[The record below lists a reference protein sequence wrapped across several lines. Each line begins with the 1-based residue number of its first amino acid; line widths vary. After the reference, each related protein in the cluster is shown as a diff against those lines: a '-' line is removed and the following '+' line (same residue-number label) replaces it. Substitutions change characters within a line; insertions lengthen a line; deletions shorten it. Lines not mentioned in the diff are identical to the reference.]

1 MSPTLFFP
9 RLSNAF
15 HLSCNSG
22 QIGKH
27 KLSSHPPTANLTPSS
42 TQFSTINDENNIKS
56 SSGIEP
62 KNEEL
67 SSSKPSTSKP
77 CSVIKAPTAPWM
89 QGPLLVEPNQFL
101 NLSDRPRSK
110 KGSNFDRVKDH
121 NPDQE
126 LTGKMGAGRGK
137 KEMKKIF
144 EGIKK
149 LQDSKCLERTHKKPE
164 MVKFIFSPGEL
175 LGGGVSASDEG
186 LISDREDEK
195 MDPQKTLE
203 EFELDFQLPKV
214 EGEGRAKFGG
224 KMPWDGSEKLV
235 TWRVKKEKVVT
246 AAESS
251 LDEELLE
258 RLRDEASRMRKWVKV
273 MKAGVT
279 QEVVRQVHA
288 IWKKNELAMLKF
300 DLPLCRNMDRAQE
313 ILEMKTG
320 GVVVWRKKHALVI
333 YRGRNYLL
341 ALKTFP
347 KVHHG
352 YGCDSDE
359 SSFDNCCRDTIVAS
373 EVNSSEH
380 GLLGIMSEM
389 DKQEENVLMNGSLYE
404 KEADRLLDGLGPR
417 FLDWWWRKPLPV
429 DGDLLP
435 EVVPGFMPPF
445 RLCPPHARSKLTDD
459 ELTYLRKLARPLPTH
474 FVLGR
479 NRKLQGLAA
488 AILKLWERC
497 HIAKIAIKWGVP
509 NTDNKQMAYELKCLT
524 GGVLL
529 LRNKFIIILY
539 RGKDFLP
546 SQVAE
551 LVTVREMELTECQLM
566 EESARLKAS
575 ETITLIP
582 SSKSA
587 DSGTLS
593 EFLRIQSKLLDL
605 GHGSSKAEVE
615 LEAEKEQLER
625 DLRDQQRKLV
635 LLKKKIEKS
644 TKRLADLN
652 SSWRPTERD
661 TDKEMLT
668 QEEKESLRKMGL
680 KMVSS
685 LVVGRRGVFNGVIES
700 LHQYWKHREIVKVIT
715 MQKMFSQV
723 IYTAKF
729 LEAESGG
736 ILVSVDKLKKG
747 HSIILYRGKNYRR
760 PKLAP
765 LNLPSRREA
774 LSRSLEMQRIGSLKF
789 FARQREQTISDLQ
802 SKLAKLMQRKIDLIG
817 ISETGKDETAVP
829 QEKISVS
836 PSLLRS
842 HVL

>member
-1 MSPTLFFP
+1 MSHTLFFP
-9 RLSNAF
+9 RLSNTF
-15 HLSCNSG
+15 HFSCNSG
-22 QIGKH
+22 QIGKPI
-27 KLSSHPPTANLTPSS
+27 LSSHPPTANLTPPS
-42 TQFSTINDENNIKS
+42 TQFSTINDENNIRS

-62 KNEEL
+62 KNEELSL

-110 KGSNFDRVKDH
+110 KGSNFGRIEDH
-121 NPDQE
+121 HPDQA

-144 EGIKK
+144 KGIKK
-149 LQDSKCLERTHKKPE
+149 LQDSKSLEKTHKKPE

-175 LGGGVSASDEG
+175 SRGGDSTSVEG
-186 LISDREDEK
+186 FISEREDEK
-195 MDPQKTLE
+195 MHAQKIVE
-203 EFELDFQLPKV
+203 ESEVGFQLGKV
-214 EGEGRAKFGG
+214 EGEGKAKFGG
-224 KMPWDGSEKLV
+224 KMPWDRGEKLV
-235 TWRVKKEKVVT
+235 TWKVKKEKVVT
-246 AAESS
+246 AAELS
-251 LDEELLE
+251 LDEELLD

-279 QEVVRQVHA
+279 QEVVHRVHA
-288 IWKKNELAMLKF
+288 IWKNNELAMLKF

-320 GVVVWRKKHALVI
+320 GVVVWRKQHALVI
-333 YRGRNYLL
+333 YRGGNYLS
-341 ALKTFP
+341 ALKT
-347 KVHHG
+347 
-352 YGCDSDE
+352 
-359 SSFDNCCRDTIVAS
+359 SFDNCCRDTIIAS

-380 GLLGIMSEM
+380 GLVGMMSEM
-389 DKQEENVLMNGSLYE
+389 DKKEENVLMNGSLYE

-445 RLCPPHARSKLTDD
+445 RLCPPHARSQLTDD

-479 NRKLQGLAA
+479 NRKLHGLAA
-488 AILKLWERC
+488 AILKLWEKC

-509 NTDNKQMAYELKCLT
+509 NTDNKQMAYELK
-524 GGVLL
+524 
-529 LRNKFIIILY
+529 
-539 RGKDFLP
+539 
-546 SQVAE
+546 
-551 LVTVREMELTECQLM
+551 
-566 EESARLKAS
+566 
-575 ETITLIP
+575 
-582 SSKSA
+582 
-587 DSGTLS
+587 
-593 EFLRIQSKLLDL
+593 
-605 GHGSSKAEVE
+605 
-615 LEAEKEQLER
+615 
-625 DLRDQQRKLV
+625 
-635 LLKKKIEKS
+635 LKKKIEKS
-644 TKRLADLN
+644 AKRLADLN
-652 SSWRPTERD
+652 SLRRPAEQD
-661 TDKEMLT
+661 TDQEMLT
-668 QEEKESLRKMGL
+668 QEERECLRKMGL

-685 LVVGRRGVFNGVIES
+685 LVLGRRGVFNGVIES

-723 IYTAKF
+723 VYTAKF

-736 ILVSVDKLKKG
+736 ILVSVDKLKEG

-774 LSRSLEMQRIGSLKF
+774 LSRSLEIQRIGSLKF
-789 FARQREQTISDLQ
+789 FARRREQAVSDLQ
-802 SKLAKLMQRKIDLIG
+802 FKLAKLMQRKIDLMG
-817 ISETGKDETAVP
+817 ISETGKDETAAP
-829 QEKISVS
+829 QENISVL

>member
-1 MSPTLFFP
+1 MSHTLFFP
-9 RLSNAF
+9 RLSNTF
-15 HLSCNSG
+15 HFSCNSG
-22 QIGKH
+22 QIGKPI
-27 KLSSHPPTANLTPSS
+27 LSSHPPTANLTPPS
-42 TQFSTINDENNIKS
+42 TQFSTINDENNIRS

-62 KNEEL
+62 KNEELSL

-110 KGSNFDRVKDH
+110 KGSNFGRIEDH
-121 NPDQE
+121 HPDQA

-144 EGIKK
+144 KGIKK
-149 LQDSKCLERTHKKPE
+149 LQDSKSLEKTHKKPE

-175 LGGGVSASDEG
+175 SRGGDSASVEG
-186 LISDREDEK
+186 FISEREDEK
-195 MDPQKTLE
+195 MHAQKIVE
-203 EFELDFQLPKV
+203 ESEVGFQLGKV
-214 EGEGRAKFGG
+214 EGEGKAKFGG
-224 KMPWDGSEKLV
+224 KMPWDRGEKLV
-235 TWRVKKEKVVT
+235 TWKVKKEKVVT
-246 AAESS
+246 AAELS
-251 LDEELLE
+251 LDEELLD
-258 RLRDEASRMRKWVKV
+258 RLRDEASRMRKWVKI

-279 QEVVRQVHA
+279 QEVVHRVHA
-288 IWKKNELAMLKF
+288 IWKNNELAMLKF

-320 GVVVWRKKHALVI
+320 GVVVWRKQHALVI
-333 YRGRNYLL
+333 YRGGNYLS
-341 ALKTFP
+341 ALKT
-347 KVHHG
+347 
-352 YGCDSDE
+352 
-359 SSFDNCCRDTIVAS
+359 SFDNCCRDTIIAS

-380 GLLGIMSEM
+380 GLVGMMSEM
-389 DKQEENVLMNGSLYE
+389 DKKEENVLMNGSLYE
-404 KEADRLLDGLGPR
+404 MEADRLLDGLGPR

-445 RLCPPHARSKLTDD
+445 RLCPPHARSQLTDD
-459 ELTYLRKLARPLPTH
+459 ELTYLRMLARPLPTH

-479 NRKLQGLAA
+479 NRKLHGLAA
-488 AILKLWERC
+488 AILKLWEKC

-509 NTDNKQMAYELKCLT
+509 NTDNKQMAYELKCLS
-524 GGVLL
+524 GGILL
-529 LRNKFIIILY
+529 LRNKFLIILY

-546 SQVAE
+546 SRVAE
-551 LVTVREMELTECQLM
+551 VVTIREMELTECQLM
-566 EESARLKAS
+566 EESARLRAS
-575 ETITLIP
+575 ETVTQIP

-587 DSGTLS
+587 NSGTLS
-593 EFLRIQSKLLDL
+593 EFLRIQSKHLGL
-605 GHGSSKAEVE
+605 GHGNSKAEVE

-625 DLRDQQRKLV
+625 ELRDQQRKLL

-644 TKRLADLN
+644 AKRLADLN
-652 SSWRPTERD
+652 SLWRPAERD
-661 TDKEMLT
+661 TDQEMLT
-668 QEEKESLRKMGL
+668 QEERECLRKMGL

-685 LVVGRRGVFNGVIES
+685 LVLGRRGVFNGVIES

-723 IYTAKF
+723 VYTAKF

-736 ILVSVDKLKKG
+736 ILVSVDKLKEG

-774 LSRSLEMQRIGSLKF
+774 LSRSLEIQRIGSLKF
-789 FARQREQTISDLQ
+789 FACRREQAVSDLQ
-802 SKLAKLMQRKIDLIG
+802 FKLAKLMQRKIDLMG
-817 ISETGKDETAVP
+817 ISETGKDETAAP
-829 QEKISVS
+829 QENISVL

-842 HVL
+842 HVV